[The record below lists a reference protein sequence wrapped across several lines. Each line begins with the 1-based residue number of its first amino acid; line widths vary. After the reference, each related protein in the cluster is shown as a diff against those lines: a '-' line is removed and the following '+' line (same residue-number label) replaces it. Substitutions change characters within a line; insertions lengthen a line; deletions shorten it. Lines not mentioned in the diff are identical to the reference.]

1 MSPYNL
7 SISFIITFAQTLVA
21 SFMNYHW
28 WNSALKLCFIL
39 LSLINNIK
47 CMACRYMTCLSLLV
61 KMPSQP
67 IFNNLVSVLAGIYT
81 ISHNSFQH
89 FCTSLCHLCPGLCI
103 YNDYI
108 YVTKTCTCWMYYMTS
123 NQLHCMPCNE
133 LFNFKFMQSSHTC
146 AIITCPNNEVNN
158 IGRIIIDLN
167 HDMILDIVRYVYIQ
181 QDNYY
186 LWQGYVESCV
196 SSFCSCIK

>member
-39 LSLINNIK
+39 LSLITISNAWHVGTWLVCHCLWK
-47 CMACRYMTCLSLLV
+47 CLLNQ
-61 KMPSQP
+61 S
-67 IFNNLVSVLAGIYT
+67 FNNLVSIWAGIYT

-146 AIITCPNNEVNN
+146 AIITCQ
-158 IGRIIIDLN
+158 IMKLIILA
-167 HDMILDIVRYVYIQ
+167 
-181 QDNYY
+181 
-186 LWQGYVESCV
+186 ES
-196 SSFCSCIK
+196 SSTWIMTWN